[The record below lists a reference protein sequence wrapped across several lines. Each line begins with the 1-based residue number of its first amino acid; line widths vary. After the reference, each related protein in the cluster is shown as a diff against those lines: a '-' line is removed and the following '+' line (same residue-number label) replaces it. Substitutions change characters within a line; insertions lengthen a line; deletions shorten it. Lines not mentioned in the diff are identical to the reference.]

1 MKRKASIILMAG
13 LVASLLALSTVSQAD
28 DLSLNLSIAEKKVAI
43 IYASRYGSTAQTA
56 NWIAE
61 GMEGKAVVKSVTEVG
76 DLAAYDLLILGS
88 GIYNGQLHQDMVPFL
103 ESHKAEIKQKL
114 LALFVVCGAP
124 VSSAQRYLDLFAT
137 KCEATPALTR
147 AFNGWQ
153 KKELLSPEDYKVLEN
168 FYKRGDR
175 PFENYDHTDKN
186 KCLEFGKEIL
196 KALSTS
202 WP

>member
-13 LVASLLALSTVSQAD
+13 LVASLLALSTASQAD
-28 DLSLNLSIAEKKVAI
+28 DLSLNVSLAEKKVAI

-61 GMEGKAVVKSVTEVG
+61 GMEGKAVVKSVKEVG

-88 GIYNGQLHQDMVPFL
+88 GIYFGQLHQDMLPFL
-103 ESHKAEIKQKL
+103 ESHKAEIKEKL

-124 VSSAQRYLDLFAT
+124 VSSAQRYLDMFAS
-137 KCEATPALTR
+137 KCEATPAFSR

-153 KKELLSPEDYKVLEN
+153 KKELLSPEDYKTLEDY
-168 FYKRGDR
+168 YKRSNR
-175 PFENYDHTDKN
+175 PFENYDHTDKS

-196 KALSTS
+196 KALSPS